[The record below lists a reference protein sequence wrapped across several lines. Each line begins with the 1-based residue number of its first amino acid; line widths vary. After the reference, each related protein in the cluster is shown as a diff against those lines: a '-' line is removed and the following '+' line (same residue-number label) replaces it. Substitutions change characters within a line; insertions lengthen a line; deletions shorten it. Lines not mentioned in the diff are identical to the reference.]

1 VKRFLAAF
9 LFLAA
14 NTPVVFGQAAGP
26 AAPAP
31 PPPAAPSPPASA
43 PSQPPPETLR
53 DLRLDIAQGK
63 MKDTPALCDRLRGT
77 YEANRAILIASPEQP
92 NNRNQAAVETFMA
105 CYCIYAKAQVQA
117 LTGDLPG
124 AEASLKDAAAFQAK
138 YSEFNNPRILPI
150 MQDLDVIS
158 RGLILEHSDK
168 LDAAVQTYLP
178 ITYQTGPE
186 APIAT
191 GRLAV
196 IELKRGHVDKAQSW
210 AYIHADDP
218 TSQFVLAQIAQQ
230 KKNLLVAQRHAT
242 TAIGLLQKQLKD
254 GKEYMPAFYV
264 EAPAIRALSKKLP
277 PLPPPPPKPAAPKP
291 NPPAPAPVPPKP
303 AASPTATP
311 MM

>member
-9 LFLAA
+9 LSLAA
-14 NTPVVFGQAAGP
+14 GTPAVFSQAAGS

-31 PPPAAPSPPASA
+31 PPPAATSA
-43 PSQPPPETLR
+43 PESAPPQPPIETLR

-63 MKDTPALCDRLRGT
+63 LKGTPALCDRLRGT
-77 YEANRAILIASPEQP
+77 YEAHRAILIASPEQP
-92 NNRNQAAVETFMA
+92 NNRNEAAVETLMA

-124 AEASLKDAAAFQAK
+124 AEASLTDATAFRAR
-138 YSEFNNPRILPI
+138 YPEFNNPRIQPL
-150 MQDLDVIS
+150 MQDLEVLS
-158 RGLILEHSDK
+158 RGLIQERSDK

-178 ITYQTGPE
+178 VTYQTGPE

-191 GRLAV
+191 GRLAI
-196 IELKRGHVDKAQSW
+196 IEFKRGHVEKAQSW

-218 TSQFVLAQIAQQ
+218 TSQFVLAEIAMQ
-230 KKNLLVAQRHAT
+230 KKNLVVAQRHAT
-242 TAIGLLQKQLKD
+242 TAIGLIQKQLKD
-254 GKEYMPAFYV
+254 GKEYLPAYYV

-277 PLPPPPPKPAAPKP
+277 PLPAPPKPPAPKP
-291 NPPAPAPVPPKP
+291 SPPPAPVTPKP
-303 AASPTATP
+303 PAPTSATP